1 MVSEWE
7 GSDWRRVLP
16 GLDVVKQVLP
26 AVVDVLQLVID
37 LRLFGLVAGRDELLS
52 QLLQMGLVLAEQ
64 VDLFHTVLMKKKHGR
79 ANRINTK
86 WQMAKVKELEM
97 SKT

>member
-79 ANRINTK
+79 ANTINTK
-86 WQMAKVKELEM
+86 WK
-97 SKT
+97 